1 MEDKGKDKW
10 DKIDIILKPIGGLVA
25 AIAVGGL
32 GFIGS
37 NFLERKQATET
48 RVRLYTELMSKRE
61 ESESALRKDMFVSII
76 QTFLNP
82 ASSSIDDKVLN
93 LELLA
98 YNFHE
103 SLNLKPLFTHLNKQI
118 LVSDNK
124 DSDYLQRLERVAR
137 EVTRKQ
143 LMVLEGAGK
152 SIDRT
157 IDMEAL
163 RNTPGGI
170 QLEAGTLTVGGIE
183 RTFKI
188 YVLKLD
194 SVAREMHIRLEI
206 NTPQETSDDLKSS
219 VAEFW
224 VGFYDFP
231 MIDNTRLLHDQRCA
245 IVLNNFD
252 EFSADITLSYFPGSY
267 ASLKE
272 KPYFQEVVKQLLGD
286 VTQSKVVP

>member
-1 MEDKGKDKW
+1 MAGEGKDKW
-10 DKIDIILKPIGGLVA
+10 DKIDVILKPIGGLFT

-37 NFLERKQATET
+37 NFLEQKQATET

-82 ASSSIDDKVLN
+82 SANSVDDKVLN

-118 LVSDNK
+118 LTTNNDVK
-124 DSDYLQRLERVAR
+124 TDYLERLERVAR

-170 QLEAGTLTVGGIE
+170 QLDSATLSVGGIE
-183 RTFKI
+183 RSFKI
-188 YVLKLD
+188 YVLEVD
-194 SVAREMHIRLEI
+194 PVTREMRMRLEI
-206 NTPQETSDDLKSS
+206 NTPQEVSDDLKTG

-224 VGFYDFP
+224 IGFYDFP

-252 EFSADITLSYFPGSY
+252 EFSADITLTYFPGSY

-272 KPYFQEVVKQLLGD
+272 KPYFQEVVSQLLGE
-286 VTQSKVVP
+286 VAKQSP

>member
-1 MEDKGKDKW
+1 MEASGKDKW
-10 DKIDIILKPIGGLVA
+10 DKIDIILKPVGGLFA

-32 GFIGS
+32 GFFGS
-37 NFLERKQATET
+37 KFLEEKQATET

-82 ASSSIDDKVLN
+82 ASSSVDDKVLN

-118 LVSDNK
+118 VNGDNK
-124 DSDYLQRLERVAR
+124 NTDYLLRLERVAR

-152 SIDRT
+152 SMDRT
-157 IDMEAL
+157 IDMETL

-170 QLEAGTLTVGGIE
+170 QLDPGTLEVGGID
-183 RTFKI
+183 RSFKI
-188 YVLKLD
+188 YVLEVDFK
-194 SVAREMHIRLEI
+194 SREMRIRLEI
-206 NTPQETSDDLKSS
+206 TTPHEPTDDLKSS

-272 KPYFQEVVKQLLGD
+272 KPYFQEVVSQLLGD
-286 VTQSKVVP
+286 VASGK

>member
-1 MEDKGKDKW
+1 MEASGKDKW
-10 DKIDIILKPIGGLVA
+10 DKIDIILKPVGGLFA
-25 AIAVGGL
+25 ALAVGGL
-32 GFIGS
+32 GFFGS
-37 NFLERKQATET
+37 KFLEEKQATET

-82 ASSSIDDKVLN
+82 ASSSVDDKVLN

-118 LVSDNK
+118 LNGDNK
-124 DSDYLQRLERVAR
+124 NTDYLLRLERVAR

-152 SIDRT
+152 SMDRT
-157 IDMEAL
+157 IDMETL

-170 QLEAGTLTVGGIE
+170 QLDPGTLEVGGID
-183 RTFKI
+183 RSFKI
-188 YVLKLD
+188 YVLEVDIK
-194 SVAREMHIRLEI
+194 SREMRIRLEI
-206 NTPQETSDDLKSS
+206 TTPHEPTADLKSS

-272 KPYFQEVVKQLLGD
+272 KPYFQEVVSQLLGD
-286 VTQSKVVP
+286 VASGK

>member
-1 MEDKGKDKW
+1 MEASGKDKW
-10 DKIDIILKPIGGLVA
+10 DKIDIILKPVGGLFA

-32 GFIGS
+32 GFFGS
-37 NFLERKQATET
+37 KFLEEKQATET

-82 ASSSIDDKVLN
+82 ASSSVDDKVLN

-118 LVSDNK
+118 LNGDNK
-124 DSDYLQRLERVAR
+124 NTDYLLRLERVAR

-152 SIDRT
+152 SMDRT
-157 IDMEAL
+157 IDMETL
-163 RNTPGGI
+163 RKTPGGI
-170 QLEAGTLTVGGIE
+170 QLDPGTLNVGGIE
-183 RTFKI
+183 RSFKI
-188 YVLKLD
+188 YVLEVDFK
-194 SVAREMHIRLEI
+194 SREMRIRLEI
-206 NTPQETSDDLKSS
+206 TTPRESTDDLKSS

-272 KPYFQEVVKQLLGD
+272 KPYFQEVVSQLLGD
-286 VTQSKVVP
+286 VASGK

>member
-1 MEDKGKDKW
+1 MEASGKDKW
-10 DKIDIILKPIGGLVA
+10 DKIDIILKPVGGLFA

-32 GFIGS
+32 GFFGS
-37 NFLERKQATET
+37 KFLEEKQATET

-82 ASSSIDDKVLN
+82 ASSSVDDKVLN

-118 LVSDNK
+118 VNGDNK
-124 DSDYLQRLERVAR
+124 NTDYLLRLERVAR

-152 SIDRT
+152 SMDRT
-157 IDMEAL
+157 IDMETL

-170 QLEAGTLTVGGIE
+170 QLDPGTLEVGGID
-183 RTFKI
+183 RSFKI
-188 YVLKLD
+188 YVLEVDFK
-194 SVAREMHIRLEI
+194 SREMRIRLEI
-206 NTPQETSDDLKSS
+206 TTPHEPTDDLKSS

-231 MIDNTRLLHDQRCA
+231 MIDNTRLPHDQRCA

-272 KPYFQEVVKQLLGD
+272 KPYFQEVVSQLLGD
-286 VTQSKVVP
+286 VASGK